1 MTLSAAPAVAASLVS
16 LSSISLMI
24 GAIVLTATAGDV
36 LIASA
41 MRAIGDLDQV
51 KAVRGWRGAVW
62 AVIGEGRFVAG
73 AFCMALSFFSL
84 LFSLSHAD
92 VSLIAP
98 AAGSLTFVSNAVAAR
113 WVLHENVDRRRWL
126 AAIFVCCGVALLKH

>member
-1 MTLSAAPAVAASLVS
+1 MNLSSMNLGSGPFVAA
-16 LSSISLMI
+16 MI

-41 MRAIGDLDQV
+41 MRAVGDLDEI
-51 KAVRGWRGAVW
+51 KAARGLQGAAR
-62 AVIGEGRFVAG
+62 AVLAEGRFVAG
-73 AFCMALSFFSL
+73 AACMALSFFSL

-98 AAGSLTFVSNAVAAR
+98 AAGSLTFVTNAVAAK
-113 WVLHENVDRRRWL
+113 WMLHENVDRRRWL

>member
-1 MTLSAAPAVAASLVS
+1 MNLSGGEAIAG
-16 LSSISLMI
+16 MI
-24 GAIVLTATAGDV
+24 GAIVFTATAGDV
-36 LIASA
+36 LLASA
-41 MRAIGDLDQV
+41 MRAVGDLDQI
-51 KAVRGWRGAVW
+51 KAERGLRGAIW
-62 AVIGEGRFVAG
+62 AVVSESRFLAGG
-73 AFCMALSFFSL
+73 AFMALSFFSL

-113 WVLHENVDRRRWL
+113 WLLHENVDRRRWL

>member
-1 MTLSAAPAVAASLVS
+1 MTLSSGAAVAV
-16 LSSISLMI
+16 MV

-36 LIASA
+36 FLASA
-41 MRAIGDLDQV
+41 MRAVGDLDQI
-51 KAVRGWRGAVW
+51 KAARGLPGAIW
-62 AVIGEGRFVAG
+62 AVISERRFLTGVV
-73 AFCMALSFFSL
+73 FMALSFFSL

-126 AAIFVCCGVALLKH
+126 AALFVCCGVALLKH

>member
-1 MTLSAAPAVAASLVS
+1 MMNLSSGSAVAA
-16 LSSISLMI
+16 MI

-36 LIASA
+36 LLASA
-41 MRAIGDLDQV
+41 MRRVGDLDHI
-51 KAVRGWRGAVW
+51 KAKNGLLGAIS
-62 AVIGEGRFVAG
+62 AVLREGRFLAG
-73 AFCMALSFFSL
+73 ISFMALSFFSL

-113 WVLHENVDRRRWL
+113 WLLHENVDRRRWV

>member
-1 MTLSAAPAVAASLVS
+1 MN
-16 LSSISLMI
+16 LSSGPAIAAMI
-24 GAIVLTATAGDV
+24 GVIVLSATAGDV

-41 MRAIGDLDQV
+41 MRGVGDLDQI
-51 KAVRGWRGAVW
+51 KAARGLRGAIG
-62 AVIGEGRFVAG
+62 AVLGESGFLAG

-98 AAGSLTFVSNAVAAR
+98 AAGSLTFVTNAVAAR

-126 AAIFVCCGVALLKH
+126 AAVFVCCGVALLKR

>member
-1 MTLSAAPAVAASLVS
+1 MN
-16 LSSISLMI
+16 LSSGSAIAWMV

-36 LIASA
+36 LLASA
-41 MRAIGDLDQV
+41 MRKVGDLDLI
-51 KAVRGWRGAVW
+51 KEARGLPGAIWTV
-62 AVIGEGRFVAG
+62 VSEGPFLAGVA
-73 AFCMALSFFSL
+73 FMALSFFSL

-126 AAIFVCCGVALLKH
+126 AAVLVCCGVALLKH

>member
-1 MTLSAAPAVAASLVS
+1 MTN
-16 LSSISLMI
+16 LSSGPAIAGMI

-36 LIASA
+36 LLASA
-41 MRAIGDLDQV
+41 MRRVGDLDHI
-51 KAVRGWRGAVW
+51 KEHSGLRGAIG
-62 AVIGEGRFVAG
+62 AVLCEGRFVAG
-73 AFCMALSFFSL
+73 IAFMALSFFSL

-113 WVLHENVDRRRWL
+113 LVLHENVDRRRWL
-126 AAIFVCCGVALLKH
+126 AAIFVCCGVALLQH

>member
-1 MTLSAAPAVAASLVS
+1 MNFNSGAGIAA
-16 LSSISLMI
+16 MI
-24 GAIVLTATAGDV
+24 GAIVLSATAGDV

-41 MRAIGDLDQV
+41 MRGVGDLDQIR
-51 KAVRGWRGAVW
+51 AARGFRGAVW
-62 AVIGEGRFVAG
+62 AVVSETRFPAG
-73 AFCMALSFFSL
+73 AACMALSFFAL

-98 AAGSLTFVSNAVAAR
+98 AAGSLTFVSNAVAAK

-126 AAIFVCCGVALLKH
+126 AAIFVCCGVALLKS

>member
-1 MTLSAAPAVAASLVS
+1 MNLSAGPAIA
-16 LSSISLMI
+16 LMV

-36 LIASA
+36 LLASA
-41 MRAIGDLDQV
+41 MRAVGDLDRI
-51 KAVRGWRGAVW
+51 KETRGLPGAVW
-62 AVIGEGRFVAG
+62 AVVSESRFLGGIV
-73 AFCMALSFFSL
+73 FMALSFFSL

-126 AAIFVCCGVALLKH
+126 AAVLVCCGVALLKH